1 MSTAT
6 INTSSLPQLTDLV
19 TRGFLAAPTM
29 PLDNVMLNSGI
40 VRKETI
46 GMNTGGVRRFAQTVV
61 RTPYSGQGSE
71 GAPATQAVFQ
81 YGYEKDLFIEKHD
94 LAISITLE
102 MRSLGKDT
110 QIISELSNLWP
121 TGYREIDLDLAH
133 RLTFGWSTSYTNS
146 RGVSKDITCGD
157 GLALIS
163 TVHTLTGSANT
174 FSNQVPNNPQFSK
187 GALTAAKKLA
197 VENTYDN
204 LGNKLG
210 IDYNTIISSDDEST
224 VIAIKELI
232 NATADIT
239 SANANTYNAYGKSYL
254 KHTIA
259 PRIATKISGSAVS
272 VDTTKAKYWFLAA
285 SDAKPLIY
293 GEVMAPSVV
302 SPREGNNGEDA
313 STGNWNW
320 YLRALW
326 GVACASP
333 VGLIGSKGDGTV

>member
-110 QIISELSNLWP
+110 QIISELSNL
-121 TGYREIDLDLAH
+121 
-133 RLTFGWSTSYTNS
+133 
-146 RGVSKDITCGD
+146 
-157 GLALIS
+157 
-163 TVHTLTGSANT
+163 
-174 FSNQVPNNPQFSK
+174 
-187 GALTAAKKLA
+187 
-197 VENTYDN
+197 
-204 LGNKLG
+204 
-210 IDYNTIISSDDEST
+210 
-224 VIAIKELI
+224 
-232 NATADIT
+232 
-239 SANANTYNAYGKSYL
+239 
-254 KHTIA
+254 
-259 PRIATKISGSAVS
+259 
-272 VDTTKAKYWFLAA
+272 
-285 SDAKPLIY
+285 
-293 GEVMAPSVV
+293 
-302 SPREGNNGEDA
+302 
-313 STGNWNW
+313 
-320 YLRALW
+320 
-326 GVACASP
+326 
-333 VGLIGSKGDGTV
+333 